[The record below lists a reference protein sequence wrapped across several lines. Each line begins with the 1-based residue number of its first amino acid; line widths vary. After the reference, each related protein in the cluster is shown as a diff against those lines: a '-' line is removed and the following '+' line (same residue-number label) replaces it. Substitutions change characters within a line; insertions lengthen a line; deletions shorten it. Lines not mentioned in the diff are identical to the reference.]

1 MMAMSPL
8 NAVKLEQTS
17 DCSKET
23 QCSCQK
29 NRGLLKGSVLGNKY
43 TKAVCCSSFLF
54 IQVDSTN
61 KSLKF

>member
-29 NRGLLKGSVLGNKY
+29 KSRLVKRICSWKQIYKSSLLFFFSFY
-43 TKAVCCSSFLF
+43 TSRQHK
-54 IQVDSTN
+54 
-61 KSLKF
+61 